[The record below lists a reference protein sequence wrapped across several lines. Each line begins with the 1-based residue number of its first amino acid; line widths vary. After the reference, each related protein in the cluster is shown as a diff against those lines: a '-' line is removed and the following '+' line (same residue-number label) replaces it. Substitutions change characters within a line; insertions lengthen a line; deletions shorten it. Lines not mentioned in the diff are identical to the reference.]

1 MKRPVMVMR
10 APMAPSQVIFSPRVK
25 NAKIIVTTGIR
36 YKPQVTLTV
45 PNILQALFQA
55 LKQKPLAII
64 PRKQRLNQL
73 SGFEN
78 RRALVAFSSVT
89 SIDSRSPVKRDKHG
103 IKAPADCRKKCK
115 QVTLWIKLQFGFAIK
130 AD

>member
-1 MKRPVMVMR
+1 MVMR

-73 SGFEN
+73 SGFEK
-78 RRALVAFSSVT
+78 RLAFAALLSVT
-89 SIDSRSPVKRDKHG
+89 NIDSLKPSNIVDSDFVIPKPASIRG
-103 IKAPADCRKKCK
+103 IINKNA
-115 QVTLWIKLQFGFAIK
+115 
-130 AD
+130 